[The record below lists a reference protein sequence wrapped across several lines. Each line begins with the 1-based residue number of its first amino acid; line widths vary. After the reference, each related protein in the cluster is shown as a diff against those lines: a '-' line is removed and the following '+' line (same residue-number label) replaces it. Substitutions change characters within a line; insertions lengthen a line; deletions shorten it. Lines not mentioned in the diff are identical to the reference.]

1 MLPLSVPNLSGREGD
16 YLQACIESG
25 FVSTAGSFVPQFEA
39 CVAKYTGSKAAV
51 STNTGTA
58 ALHLAM
64 HVLGVEQNDLVIL
77 PALTFVASANAISQ
91 CGATPL
97 IVDIDPVT
105 WLLNADLVESLLETQ
120 TRADVTGRIHVET
133 GRRVSAIM
141 VVYTNGLVPDML
153 RFRAIADRFGLKLI
167 ADAAAAI
174 GAKLGG
180 VDIGKLG
187 ADLSILSFNGNK
199 TITSGGGGMLLGQD
213 EQLIKRCSH
222 LSSTARVNSEYEHDE
237 IAFNYRMTNIQAAV
251 GLAQMERVGAFL
263 ERKKQVRALY
273 NQALCGDK
281 RINEFP
287 VLQDHEDPCWLSG
300 VTLSGI
306 NVDTVIAKLGA
317 DGVQSRRFYR
327 PLHLLKPYAS
337 APKFLDNSS
346 EAVWPRIIT
355 LPCSTGITDDDIE
368 LVVKKFKAVVASL

>member
-1 MLPLSVPNLSGREGD
+1 M
-16 YLQACIESG
+16 
-25 FVSTAGSFVPQFEA
+25 
-39 CVAKYTGSKAAV
+39 
-51 STNTGTA
+51 
-58 ALHLAM
+58 
-64 HVLGVEQNDLVIL
+64 
-77 PALTFVASANAISQ
+77 
-91 CGATPL
+91 
-97 IVDIDPVT
+97 
-105 WLLNADLVESLLETQ
+105 
-120 TRADVTGRIHVET
+120 ET